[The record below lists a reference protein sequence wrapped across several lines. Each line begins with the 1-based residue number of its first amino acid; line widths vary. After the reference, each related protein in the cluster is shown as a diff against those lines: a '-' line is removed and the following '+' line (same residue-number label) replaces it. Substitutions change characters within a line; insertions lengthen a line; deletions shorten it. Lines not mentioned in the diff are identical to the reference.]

1 MPTNSLRLECDCLL
15 LAPNPSALEINS
27 SMKILIVSQYFWP
40 EDFAINALAQSLQA
54 KGHTVEVLTGNP
66 NYPEGK
72 TYSGRSPW
80 FCGTELWNNVLIHRL
95 PLFPRGQ
102 RSGFRLALN
111 YLSFLLGGIGL
122 APWLLRGRKY
132 DIIFTCGYSPPF
144 ASLVASLVGWIKRCA
159 VVHWVQDLWPESL
172 RATGYVKS
180 KLALSLMKHVVRFI
194 YQRTDLLLIQSEG
207 FRPLVA
213 KLSCNVPIKYY
224 PNSVDSNFFTPQ
236 PIALPSIAELDVGF
250 AVLFAGNVG
259 TAQAVEVIVEAADL
273 LRHESDIRFVV
284 LGSGSRWDWM
294 QEQVRKRGLSNLFL
308 PGRFPSSAM
317 PALMRKASAL
327 LVTLADEEI
336 FAATV
341 PNKIQAYLATGV
353 PIIACLNGEGER
365 IVLEAGAGFTAPAE
379 DAKALAAVVLALQR
393 SSEITRQEMGRSG
406 RAYFQSHFDH
416 DLLVD
421 RLVVILSDLAR
432 H

>member
-1 MPTNSLRLECDCLL
+1 
-15 LAPNPSALEINS
+15 
-27 SMKILIVSQYFWP
+27 MKILIVSQYFWP
-40 EDFAINALAQSLQA
+40 EDFAINALAESLQT

-72 TYSGRSPW
+72 IYSGRSAW
-80 FCGTELWNNVLIHRL
+80 FCGTELWNNVLIHRI
-95 PLFPRGQ
+95 PLFPRGK

-111 YLSFLLGGIGL
+111 YLSFVLGGIGL

-144 ASLVASLVGWIKRCA
+144 GSLVASLLGWIKRCA
-159 VVHWVQDLWPESL
+159 VAHWVQDLWPESL
-172 RATGYVKS
+172 RATGYVNS
-180 KLALSLMKHVVRFI
+180 TLALSLMKRVVRFI

-207 FRPLVA
+207 FRPSVA
-213 KLSCNVPIKYY
+213 KLSCNIPIQYY

-236 PIALPSIAELDVGF
+236 PIVLPSISELDNGF
-250 AVLFAGNVG
+250 SVLFAGNVG

-273 LRHESDIRFVV
+273 LRHESEIRFVV
-284 LGSGSRWDWM
+284 LGNGSRWDWM
-294 QEQVRKRGLSNLFL
+294 QEQVRIRGLSNLFL
-308 PGRFPSSAM
+308 PGRFPSNTM

-327 LVTLADEEI
+327 LVTLANEEI

-341 PNKIQAYLATGV
+341 PNKIQAYLATGI
-353 PIIACLNGEGER
+353 PIIACLNGEGAR
-365 IVLEAGAGFTAPAE
+365 IVLEAGAGITAPAE
-379 DAKALAAVVLALQR
+379 DAKALAAVVLSLQG
-393 SSEITRQEMGRSG
+393 SPEITRQEMGQRG

-421 RLVVILSDLAR
+421 RLVKILSDLSC

>member
-1 MPTNSLRLECDCLL
+1 
-15 LAPNPSALEINS
+15 
-27 SMKILIVSQYFWP
+27 MKILIVSQYFWP
-40 EDFAINALAQSLQA
+40 EDFAINALAESLQT

-72 TYSGRSPW
+72 IYSGRSAW
-80 FCGTELWNNVLIHRL
+80 FCGTELWNNVLIHRI
-95 PLFPRGQ
+95 PLFPRGK

-111 YLSFLLGGIGL
+111 YLSFVLGGIGL

-144 ASLVASLVGWIKRCA
+144 GSLVASLLGWIKRCA
-159 VVHWVQDLWPESL
+159 VAHWVQDLWPESL
-172 RATGYVKS
+172 RATGYVNS
-180 KLALSLMKHVVRFI
+180 KLALSLMKRVVRFI

-207 FRPLVA
+207 FRPSVA
-213 KLSCNVPIKYY
+213 KLSCNIPIQYY

-236 PIALPSIAELDVGF
+236 PIVLPSISELDNGF
-250 AVLFAGNVG
+250 SVLFAGNVG

-273 LRHESDIRFVV
+273 LRHESEIRFVV
-284 LGSGSRWDWM
+284 LGNGSRWDWM
-294 QEQVRKRGLSNLFL
+294 QEQVRIRGLSNLFL
-308 PGRFPSSAM
+308 PGRFPSNTM

-327 LVTLADEEI
+327 LVTLANEEI
-336 FAATV
+336 FTVTV
-341 PNKIQAYLATGV
+341 PNKIQAYLATGI
-353 PIIACLNGEGER
+353 PIIACLNGEGAR
-365 IVLEAGAGFTAPAE
+365 IVLEAGAGITAPAE
-379 DAKALAAVVLALQR
+379 DAKALAAVVLSLQG
-393 SSEITRQEMGRSG
+393 SPEITRQEMGQRG

-421 RLVVILSDLAR
+421 RLVKILSDLSC